1 MSIVGVRRHR
11 SLCEEPGNTQTEVR
25 WEEEGG
31 GKKKKKKKRWK
42 CGEKMRQKKKNSPR
56 FRLPLSCSPFPSTHG
71 FSAGFKTSV
80 STQTT
85 VVRRRECRGPG
96 MWKARPRNQWS
107 RSARHVCLVYLP
119 WPRVPREVKGP
130 AAVKGAI
137 VLQEKSGTNIYQW
150 GEDAK
155 TGLAASQ
162 TSCKKRPEC
171 IFE

>member
-31 GKKKKKKKRWK
+31 GKKKKKKKVEMWR
-42 CGEKMRQKKKNSPR
+42 ENETEKKKT
-56 FRLPLSCSPFPSTHG
+56 PLVFVFLFPALSFPSTLG